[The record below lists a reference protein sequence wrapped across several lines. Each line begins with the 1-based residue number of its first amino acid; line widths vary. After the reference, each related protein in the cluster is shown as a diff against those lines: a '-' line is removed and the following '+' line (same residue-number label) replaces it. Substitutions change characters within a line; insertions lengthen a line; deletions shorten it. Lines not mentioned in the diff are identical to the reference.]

1 MLMGGLVLST
11 GMALAQ
17 TTVTGN
23 TATDKVT
30 VSGKCG
36 HNTYTTVSGTVT
48 DAISFTYSRS
58 DQPGY
63 HYRVTEFKSTGWAED
78 NK

>member
-30 VSGKCG
+30 VSGKCS
-36 HNTYTTVSGTVT
+36 HDTYTTVSGTVT